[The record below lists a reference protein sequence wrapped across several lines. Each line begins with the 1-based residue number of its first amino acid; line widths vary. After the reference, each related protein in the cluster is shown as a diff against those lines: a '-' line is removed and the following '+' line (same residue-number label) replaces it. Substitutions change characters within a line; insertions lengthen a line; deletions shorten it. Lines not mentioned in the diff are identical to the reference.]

1 MAKNLFN
8 RYIWLVDTIYR
19 AGKITLEEINRRW
32 VQTDMSGGEKIPDR
46 TFHNHRIAIEEM
58 FGINI
63 ECDRRNGYVY
73 YIQDAGE
80 LKDGTVRN
88 WLLNTFTVNNLI
100 NESRSIQSRIVFE
113 EIPSGRKYLAPV
125 IEAMKKN
132 LWLDITYQSFKK
144 DKPATFRIA
153 PYCVKVF
160 RQRWYVVAY
169 NDYYRKIMIY
179 ALDRILSLEPAT
191 ETFDYPDTF
200 DSRFYFKYSFGII
213 VDEEIPVETVRLQ
226 VFDEKVKY
234 LRSLPLHASQKEI
247 TTESSYS
254 IFEYTL
260 RPTYDFVQEILS
272 NASQMEIVAP
282 DWLREQMKNII
293 KQIKRRYKKD
303 K

>member
-73 YIQDAGE
+73 YIQDADE

-144 DKPATFRIA
+144 DKPAIFRIA

-200 DSRFYFKYSFGII
+200 DPRFYFKYSFGII

>member
-73 YIQDAGE
+73 YIQDADE

-226 VFDEKVKY
+226 VFNEKVKY